1 MAEQKEG
8 TAEKKPTPPNHIFIG
23 KKPVMSYALSAMLQL
38 TQFDEVVL
46 RARGKAI
53 SRAVDVAQII
63 TRRLGSE
70 QYHVKDIKLD
80 TELLGEEEQKRY
92 VSTIEI
98 VVAKKKK

>member
-1 MAEQKEG
+1 MAEQKEEA
-8 TAEKKPTPPNHIFIG
+8 AEKKPTPPNHIFIG

-80 TELLGEEEQKRY
+80 TELLGEGEQKRY

-98 VVAKKKK
+98 VIAKKKK